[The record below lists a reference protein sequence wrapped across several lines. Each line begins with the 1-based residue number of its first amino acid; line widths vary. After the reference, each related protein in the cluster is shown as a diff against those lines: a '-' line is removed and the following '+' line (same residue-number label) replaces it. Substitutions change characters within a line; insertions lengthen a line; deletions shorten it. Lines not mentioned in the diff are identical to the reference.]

1 MPPSSQSSG
10 TASHRNILLLE
21 EYDAL
26 AAAIGSALKKFAPQ
40 HATSVARSL
49 HEAEKL
55 AAKIGPELFV
65 IDVDPPWL
73 GLTEF
78 LEKMRTAHPDARALV
93 IGAAIPAEIA
103 AERGSFG
110 ALQFISKPFELAA
123 FGAAVQAV
131 LGPWRESESAI
142 PRGSLG
148 ALNPMDVILL
158 HCGAGA
164 SAIVELSA
172 NAKRSGK
179 IHIAEGE
186 IVHAATGALTG
197 VEALREILSWP
208 DARITEAKAAR
219 SAQHTIGRNWVTV
232 FVKAV
237 RDAKAKQLPK
247 VAPPEKVPVAKPRVR
262 TRKKIVAIDDTEML
276 LIFVE
281 DVLATADP
289 DLQITTA
296 LTGTEG
302 IKEIERVVPDLV
314 LLDYSLPDLNGDEVC
329 ERLLQDERMAGVPVL
344 MMSGHVA
351 EMAATAQRFE
361 NVVATIEKPFL
372 SDALVQLVQKT
383 LAAPPRKRP
392 AAIKR
397 APAPQAEAIA
407 LPKEVPKPAQD
418 QQPPPVAEP
427 SPPFETPLAPA
438 TSESP
443 AISESPAPPEPTPPT
458 VRVDAPEANDAVL
471 RLFLEVVAMQVTPEL
486 QMGTIRAK
494 PASFTVSLHLP
505 STARRVVGPEVG
517 FQLGA
522 TQLEQDGRLS
532 SLRLVPT
539 SKTFQPPEIRKDF
552 EISAVS
558 VIPNAVRTRVQF
570 APAGATPMTMELLAH
585 VELAA
590 VELSPTFQVAQLVLK
605 WPTNLVRV
613 TLNPT
618 ALQQRG
624 AKFEVASVKLD
635 NAARI
640 AELLLHPIK

>member
-1 MPPSSQSSG
+1 VPSSPQSSG

-26 AAAIGSALKKFAPQ
+26 AVAIGSALKKFAPQ
-40 HATSVARSL
+40 HATSIARSL

-65 IDVDPPWL
+65 IDVDPPWP

-78 LEKMRTAHPDARALV
+78 LEKMRTAHPDARALI

-103 AERGSFG
+103 AERGFFG
-110 ALQFISKPFELAA
+110 ALQFISKPFELEA

-158 HCGAGA
+158 HCGACT
-164 SAIVELSA
+164 SLIVEFSV

-179 IHIAEGE
+179 IHISEGE
-186 IVHAATGALTG
+186 IVHAARGTLTGA
-197 VEALREILSWP
+197 EALREILNWP
-208 DARITEAKAAR
+208 DARVTEAKAAR
-219 SAQHTIGRNWVTV
+219 STQHTIERNWVTV
-232 FVKAV
+232 FVEAL
-237 RDAKAKQLPK
+237 REAKAKQLPK
-247 VAPPEKVPVAKPRVR
+247 VSPPEETPAAKPHVR
-262 TRKKIVAIDDTEML
+262 TGKKIVAIDDTEML

-289 DLQITTA
+289 ELQITTA
-296 LTGTEG
+296 LTGAEG

-329 ERLLQDERMAGVPVL
+329 ERLLQDERMASVPVL

-383 LAAPPRKRP
+383 LAAPRKRHV
-392 AAIKR
+392 AVKR
-397 APAPQAEAIA
+397 APAPQPEAID
-407 LPKEVPKPAQD
+407 LPEEAPKPAQD
-418 QQPPPVAEP
+418 RQPPPVAKP
-427 SPPFETPLAPA
+427 SPPFATPLAPA
-438 TSESP
+438 IFESP
-443 AISESPAPPEPTPPT
+443 TAPEPALRTS
-458 VRVDAPEANDAVL
+458 RVAIVEASDAVL
-471 RLFLEVVAMQVTPEL
+471 RLFLEVVSMQVTPEL

-505 STARRVVGPEVG
+505 STARHAVGPEVG

-522 TQLEQDGRLS
+522 TQLEQDGRIS
-532 SLRLVPT
+532 SLRLIPT
-539 SKTFQPPEIRKDF
+539 SKTFQPAKMRNDF

-558 VIPNAVRTRVQF
+558 VIPNAVRTRVQL
-570 APAGATPMTMELLAH
+570 APGGTIPMTMELLAQL
-585 VELAA
+585 ELAA
-590 VELSPTFQVAQLVLK
+590 VELSSTFQVAQLVLK
-605 WPTNLVRV
+605 WPTNVVRV
-613 TLNPT
+613 MLNPKGPE
-618 ALQQRG
+618 QRG
-624 AKFEVASVKLD
+624 AKFETASVKLD

-640 AELLLHPIK
+640 AELLLNPIK

>member
-1 MPPSSQSSG
+1 MPASPQSSG

-26 AAAIGSALKKFAPQ
+26 AVAISSALKKFAPQ
-40 HATSVARSL
+40 HATSVAPCLR
-49 HEAEKL
+49 EAEEL
-55 AAKIGPELFV
+55 AAQIDPELFV

-78 LEKMRTAHPDARALV
+78 LEKMRTAHPDARVLV

-110 ALQFISKPFELAA
+110 ALQFINKPFELAA

-148 ALNPMDVILL
+148 ALNLMDVILL
-158 HCGAGA
+158 HYGACA
-164 SAIVELSA
+164 SLIVELSA

-179 IHIAEGE
+179 LHIVEGE
-186 IVHAATGALTG
+186 IAHAETGALTG

-219 SAQHTIGRNWVTV
+219 STQHTIQRNWVTI
-232 FVKAV
+232 FVEAL
-237 RDAKAKQLPK
+237 RDAKAKQLPRISPPK
-247 VAPPEKVPVAKPRVR
+247 EAPPAKPRPR
-262 TRKKIVAIDDTEML
+262 TGKKIVAIDDTEML

-289 DLQITTA
+289 ELQITTA
-296 LTGTEG
+296 QTATEG

-329 ERLLQDERMAGVPVL
+329 RRLLQNERTARVPVL

-351 EMAATAQRFE
+351 EMAATARRFE

-383 LAAPPRKRP
+383 LAAEPRKQP
-392 AAIKR
+392 TVVKK
-397 APAPQAEAIA
+397 APVPQPEAIA
-407 LPKEVPKPAQD
+407 LPKEEPKPAQARL
-418 QQPPPVAEP
+418 PVVAQP
-427 SPPFETPLAPA
+427 SPPFATLLAPA
-438 TSESP
+438 IFESP
-443 AISESPAPPEPTPPT
+443 TPPEPTLPT
-458 VRVDAPEANDAVL
+458 VRVAVIEANEAVL
-471 RLFLEVVAMQVTPEL
+471 ALFLEVVSMQLTPEL

-505 STARRVVGPEVG
+505 SAARHVVGPEIG
-517 FQLGA
+517 FQLGE
-522 TQLEQDGRLS
+522 TQLDQDGRIS
-532 SLRLVPT
+532 NLRLIPT
-539 SKTFQPPEIRKDF
+539 SRTFQPAQTRSALEIG
-552 EISAVS
+552 AVS
-558 VIPNAVRTRVQF
+558 VIPNAVRTRVQLT
-570 APAGATPMTMELLAH
+570 PAGTTPMTMELLAH
-585 VELAA
+585 LELAA
-590 VELSPTFQVAQLVLK
+590 VELSPTFQVEELVLK
-605 WPTNLVRV
+605 WRTNAVRV
-613 TLNPT
+613 TLNPK
-618 ALQQRG
+618 ASEESG
-624 AKFEVASVKLD
+624 AKFEATSVKLD
-635 NAARI
+635 SSARI
-640 AELLLHPIK
+640 AEFLLNPIR

>member
-1 MPPSSQSSG
+1 VPPSSQSSG

-26 AAAIGSALKKFAPQ
+26 AVAIGSALKKFAPQ

-49 HEAEKL
+49 DEAEKL

-93 IGAAIPAEIA
+93 IAAAIPDEIA

-158 HCGAGA
+158 HCGACA
-164 SAIVELSA
+164 SVIVELSA
-172 NAKRSGK
+172 NAKRSAK

-186 IVHAATGALTG
+186 IVHAATDTLTG

-219 SAQHTIGRNWVTV
+219 STQHTIERNWVTV
-232 FVKAV
+232 FVEAL

-247 VAPPEKVPVAKPRVR
+247 VSPPEEAPVAKPRVR
-262 TRKKIVAIDDTEML
+262 TGKKIVAIDDTEML

-289 DLQITTA
+289 ELQITTA
-296 LTGTEG
+296 RTGTEG

-329 ERLLQDERMAGVPVL
+329 ERLLQDERMACVPVL

-383 LAAPPRKRP
+383 LAAAPRKQRAAVKRP
-392 AAIKR
+392 
-397 APAPQAEAIA
+397 PAPQADAIA
-407 LPKEVPKPAQD
+407 LPKEAPKLAQD
-418 QQPPPVAEP
+418 RQPPPVAEP
-427 SPPFETPLAPA
+427 SPPFATPLAPA
-438 TSESP
+438 
-443 AISESPAPPEPTPPT
+443 IFDSPAPPEPSLPT
-458 VRVDAPEANDAVL
+458 VRVAAVEANDAVL

-494 PASFTVSLHLP
+494 PASLTVSLHLP
-505 STARRVVGPEVG
+505 STARRAVGPEIG

-522 TQLEQDGRLS
+522 TQLEQDGRIS
-532 SLRLVPT
+532 SLRLIPT
-539 SKTFQPPEIRKDF
+539 SKTFQPPEMRNDF
-552 EISAVS
+552 KISAVS

-570 APAGATPMTMELLAH
+570 APSGTTPMTMEMLAH
-585 VELAA
+585 LELAA
-590 VELSPTFQVAQLVLK
+590 VELSPTFQVTQLVLK
-605 WPTNLVRV
+605 WPTHVVRV
-613 TLNPT
+613 KLNPKGPE
-618 ALQQRG
+618 QRG
-624 AKFEVASVKLD
+624 ATFEAASVKLD

-640 AELLLHPIK
+640 AELLLNPIK

>member
-1 MPPSSQSSG
+1 VPPSSQSSG

-49 HEAEKL
+49 REAEKL

-93 IGAAIPAEIA
+93 VGAAIPAEIA

-164 SAIVELSA
+164 SVIVELSA

-208 DARITEAKAAR
+208 DARITEAKASR
-219 SAQHTIGRNWVTV
+219 STQHTIERNWVTV
-232 FVKAV
+232 FVKAL
-237 RDAKAKQLPK
+237 RDAKAKQTPK
-247 VAPPEKVPVAKPRVR
+247 IAPPEKVPVAEPRVR
-262 TRKKIVAIDDTEML
+262 TGKKIVAIDDTEML

-289 DLQITTA
+289 ELQITTA
-296 LTGTEG
+296 LTGSDG
-302 IKEIERVVPDLV
+302 IKEVERVVPDLV

-383 LAAPPRKRP
+383 LAAAPRKRP
-392 AAIKR
+392 AAVKR
-397 APAPQAEAIA
+397 APAPPAEAIA
-407 LPKEVPKPAQD
+407 LPKEAPKPAQD

-438 TSESP
+438 
-443 AISESPAPPEPTPPT
+443 ISESPAPPEPTLPT

-640 AELLLHPIK
+640 AELLLHPVK

>member
-1 MPPSSQSSG
+1 VPPSSQSSG

-73 GLTEF
+73 ELTEF

-93 IGAAIPAEIA
+93 IGAAIPTEIA

-164 SAIVELSA
+164 SVIVELSA

-186 IVHAATGALTG
+186 IVHAATGTVTG

-219 SAQHTIGRNWVTV
+219 SAQHTIGRNWVIV
-232 FVKAV
+232 FVKAL

-247 VAPPEKVPVAKPRVR
+247 VAPPEEAPVSKPRVR
-262 TRKKIVAIDDTEML
+262 TGKKIVAIDDTEML

-289 DLQITTA
+289 ELQITTA

-329 ERLLQDERMAGVPVL
+329 ERLLQDERMASVPVL

-361 NVVATIEKPFL
+361 NVIATIEKPFL

-383 LAAPPRKRP
+383 LAAAPRKRR
-392 AAIKR
+392 AAVKR
-397 APAPQAEAIA
+397 APAPEAEAIA
-407 LPKEVPKPAQD
+407 LPKEAPKPAQD

-427 SPPFETPLAPA
+427 SPPFATPLAP
-438 TSESP
+438 P
-443 AISESPAPPEPTPPT
+443 IFESPAPPEPTLPT
-458 VRVDAPEANDAVL
+458 VRVAAVEANDAVL

-505 STARRVVGPEVG
+505 STARSAVGPEIG

-522 TQLEQDGRLS
+522 TQLEQDGRIS
-532 SLRLVPT
+532 SLRLIPT
-539 SKTFQPPEIRKDF
+539 SKTFQPPEMRNDF
-552 EISAVS
+552 KISALS

-570 APAGATPMTMELLAH
+570 APAGTTPMTMELLAH
-585 VELAA
+585 LELAA

-605 WPTNLVRV
+605 WPTNVVRV
-613 TLNPT
+613 KLNPK
-618 ALQQRG
+618 APEQGG
-624 AKFEVASVKLD
+624 AKFEAASVKLD

-640 AELLLHPIK
+640 AELLLNPIK

>member
-26 AAAIGSALKKFAPQ
+26 AVAIGSALKKFAPQ

-49 HEAEKL
+49 DEAEKL

-93 IGAAIPAEIA
+93 IAAAIPDEIA

-158 HCGAGA
+158 HCGACA
-164 SAIVELSA
+164 SVIV
-172 NAKRSGK
+172 G
-179 IHIAEGE
+179 
-186 IVHAATGALTG
+186 
-197 VEALREILSWP
+197 
-208 DARITEAKAAR
+208 
-219 SAQHTIGRNWVTV
+219 VTV
-232 FVKAV
+232 FVEAL

-247 VAPPEKVPVAKPRVR
+247 VSPPEEAPVAKPRVR
-262 TRKKIVAIDDTEML
+262 TGKKIVAIDDTEML

-289 DLQITTA
+289 ELQITTA
-296 LTGTEG
+296 RTGTEG

-329 ERLLQDERMAGVPVL
+329 ERLLQDERMACVPVL

-383 LAAPPRKRP
+383 LAAAPRKQR
-392 AAIKR
+392 AAVKR
-397 APAPQAEAIA
+397 APAPQADAIA
-407 LPKEVPKPAQD
+407 LPKEAPKPGQD
-418 QQPPPVAEP
+418 RQPPPVAEP
-427 SPPFETPLAPA
+427 SPPFATPLAPA
-438 TSESP
+438 
-443 AISESPAPPEPTPPT
+443 IFDSPAPPEPSLPT
-458 VRVDAPEANDAVL
+458 VRVAAVEANDAVL

-494 PASFTVSLHLP
+494 PASLTVSLHLP
-505 STARRVVGPEVG
+505 STARRAVGPEIG

-522 TQLEQDGRLS
+522 TQLEQDGRIS
-532 SLRLVPT
+532 SLRLIPT
-539 SKTFQPPEIRKDF
+539 SKTFQPPELRNDF
-552 EISAVS
+552 KISAVS

-570 APAGATPMTMELLAH
+570 APSGTTPMTMEMLAH
-585 VELAA
+585 LELAA
-590 VELSPTFQVAQLVLK
+590 VELSPTFQVTQLVLK
-605 WPTNLVRV
+605 WPTNVVRV
-613 TLNPT
+613 KLNPKGPE
-618 ALQQRG
+618 QRG
-624 AKFEVASVKLD
+624 ATFEAASVKLD

-640 AELLLHPIK
+640 AELLLNPIILGQRQFASDRSAEASACWASGLYHLIPTQVL